1 MSSSLLYL
9 SNQRSL
15 GECQE
20 SCNNTSHDIKTRVR
34 CYCHATFAAM
44 MRGKKR
50 MSYPF
55 QTLHSTPIEVRCS
68 KKCIRVMLES
78 RYMSDVYQRNPRMSP
93 PAWHRHLQALSLL
106 EFAVVVSSTAFPRTD
121 WSSTRSLSALHRFM
135 QLGNM
140 SATGGVLC
148 RRVFQNR
155 VISHSLMVNTIH
167 L

>member
-1 MSSSLLYL
+1 MLEAFYSSVSAGSRPARPNMFSSLLYL

-20 SCNNTSHDIKTRVR
+20 SCNNTSHDVKTRVR
-34 CYCHATFAAM
+34 GYYHATFDA

-50 MSYPF
+50 ISYPF
-55 QTLHSTPIEVRCS
+55 PTLHSTPIEIRCS
-68 KKCIRVMLES
+68 KKCIRVMLLES

-121 WSSTRSLSALHRFM
+121 WSST
-135 QLGNM
+135 
-140 SATGGVLC
+140 
-148 RRVFQNR
+148 
-155 VISHSLMVNTIH
+155 
-167 L
+167 